1 MLITFVISLPKSTE
15 RRENCMQSCKAAGL
29 NPEWFEAVNGREV
42 MTRYE
47 AGDPQLQGKIDLK
60 DKVTLD
66 LGFGRKVTIAEKLSA
81 GELGCAL
88 SHLSIY
94 HKMVEENIELALI
107 LEDDCKIEP
116 CFQEI
121 LPELLSTQA
130 KWDILQVVHDS
141 GIRDFFVKRKIKLS
155 KEGAYLNHEG
165 MGALDPIFNRRRA
178 SFILACYFITLNGA
192 KRLLELGMPVRLPAD
207 YLSGL
212 VAYNKLRICTLYPQD
227 KYAHTDGF
235 DSTINVN
242 NDNRPKHKLS

>member
-1 MLITFVISLPKSTE
+1 MLRTFVISLPKSTE

-66 LGFGRKVTIAEKLSA
+66 LGFGRKVTIDEKLSA

-88 SHLSIY
+88 SHLAIY
-94 HKMVEENIELALI
+94 HKMVEEQIELALI

-116 CFQEI
+116 CFKEI
-121 LPELLSTQA
+121 LPNLLATQA
-130 KWDILQVVHDS
+130 KWDFLQVVHDS
-141 GIRDFFVKRKIKLS
+141 GIRDFFVKRKIYLS
-155 KEGAYLNHEG
+155 KDGAYLNREG
-165 MGALDPIFNRRRA
+165 MGILDPIFNRRRA
-178 SFILACYFITLNGA
+178 SFILACYFITLKGA

-212 VAYNKLRICTLYPQD
+212 VAYNKLRICTLYPQN
-227 KYAHTDGF
+227 KYAHTIDTA
-235 DSTINVN
+235 STISVA
-242 NDNRPKHKLS
+242 NDLRPKHKLR

>member
-1 MLITFVISLPKSTE
+1 MLRTFVISLPKSTE

-107 LEDDCKIEP
+107 LEDDCLLSPDFGKVLP
-116 CFQEI
+116 EI
-121 LPELLSTQA
+121 LNTQN
-130 KWDILQVVHDS
+130 KWDVLQIIFDS
-141 GIRDFFVKRKIKLS
+141 GIRNFIINRKIKLS
-155 KEGAYLNHEG
+155 IEGSFISRSG
-165 MGALDPIFNRRRA
+165 MGVLNPFFNRRRG
-178 SFILACYFITLNGA
+178 SYRTGGYFITLKGA
-192 KRLLELGMPVRLPAD
+192 KTLLKLGMPIRLPSD
-207 YLSGL
+207 YLLGL
-212 VAYNKLRICTLYPQD
+212 IAFNKLRLCTLNSIQPLAKLD
-227 KYAHTDGF
+227 ESK
-235 DSTINVN
+235 STINLSEN
-242 NDNRPKHKLS
+242 ARPKHRLY